1 MSSDHF
7 STVAAAYRA
16 ARPAY
21 PESLYDWLRTQ
32 CPASARVWDAGC
44 GSGQASVDL
53 AKHFAAI
60 EATDLSAEQLALAPP
75 RANIRYR
82 RASAEASGLPASSV
96 DLVTVAQAL
105 HWFDL
110 PAFYRELTR
119 VLRPGGLFVAWT
131 YSPIR
136 LGPPVLQAVLA
147 DYYQRVAGPWWP
159 PGREHVDSAYRDLPL
174 PWPAEPESE
183 PAPILQLQ
191 QTMNRDQLLDY
202 VRSWSASA
210 RCQQATDSDP
220 VLKLEA
226 ALAPLWPSGEVAVAW
241 TLTLRA
247 ARRPL

>member
-7 STVAAAYRA
+7 SSVATAYRA

-21 PESLYDWLRTQ
+21 PQTLYDWLRSQ
-32 CPASARVWDAGC
+32 CPAQARVWDVGC

-53 AKHFAAI
+53 ARHFAFV

-75 RANIRYR
+75 RANIHYR
-82 RASAEASGLPASSV
+82 QAPAEASGLADDSV

-110 PAFYRELTR
+110 PAFYRELAR

-136 LGPPVLQAVLA
+136 LRPPALQTVLA
-147 DYYQRVAGPWWP
+147 DYYQREAGPWWP
-159 PGREHVDSAYRDLPL
+159 PGREHVDNGYRDLPL
-174 PWPAEPESE
+174 PWPALPV
-183 PAPILQLQ
+183 PALELE
-191 QTMNRDQLLDY
+191 QTMSRAALLDY

-210 RCQQATDSDP
+210 RCLNATGADP
-220 VLKLEA
+220 VLKLAA
-226 ALAPLWPSGEVAVAW
+226 ALAPLWPSGDVAVAW

-247 ARRPL
+247 ARRP